1 MLEDNNRRSGVLRN
15 TRTFNERQDGDHRRN
30 LSMTPMKKH
39 VTISE
44 NVNVVVDRSMHFKAN
59 TPHGLSLLLNK
70 NKMELELSYEES
82 PRLGSPSQSRK
93 LQELN
98 QFNNR

>member
-1 MLEDNNRRSGVLRN
+1 MQEDNRRSGVLRN
-15 TRTFNERQDGDHRRN
+15 TRTFNEGQDGERKRQM
-30 LSMTPMKKH
+30 SVTPIKKH

-44 NVNVVVDRSMHFKAN
+44 NVNVVVDRSAHFKAN

-82 PRLGSPSQSRK
+82 PRMGSPS
-93 LQELN
+93 
-98 QFNNR
+98 